1 MKKLLLLLL
10 LLTTYILM
18 ANNLPQTIETTVS
31 NVNDNG
37 EIQLAT
43 SVPKGMSG
51 IVIHDYGN
59 GLSAI
64 THSIISQGG
73 STIKVFPYTAI
84 QHENIPTIQTAAK
97 VNDKVILGNFYNNAL
112 LIAPNA
118 RTYAKI
124 TKSLKKTWIHPDTYA
139 LAFMREGESA
149 ITLESLKKFSMENQV
164 GLVLIVTKDSLLI
177 LDPISKVFLAKHP
190 LAGNAEKAMTPF
202 FARFDQMDVSIF
214 GLSKVTHTE
223 YYQAVE
229 GIK

>member
-10 LLTTYILM
+10 ATYTLM
-18 ANNLPQTIETTVS
+18 ANNLPQTIETTVT

-43 SVPKGMSG
+43 SAPKGMSG

-64 THSIISQGG
+64 THSIVSQEG
-73 STIKVFPYTAI
+73 SIAKILPYTAI
-84 QHENIPTIQTAAK
+84 KHENIPTIQTAVK

-118 RTYAKI
+118 RTYANI
-124 TKSLKKTWIHPDTYA
+124 TKSLKKTWIHPDAYA
-139 LAFMREGESA
+139 LEFMREEEPT
-149 ITLESLKKFSMENQV
+149 ITLKSLKKFAMANQV

-177 LDPISKVFLAKHP
+177 LDPISKVFIGKQP
-190 LAGNAEKAMTPF
+190 LGEKVEKAMTPF
-202 FARFDQMDVSIF
+202 FARFDQMDVSMF
-214 GLSKVTHTE
+214 GLSKVKHTE

-229 GIK
+229 GIQ